1 MLAFIIACIALKFIN
16 SNISLILLLQYDF
29 HALLL
34 KSLLLLFQL
43 QALLQLSQPLSTHL
57 FLQQIMWLLLVHQQ
71 SDVQLHVFPIF
82 IVLKVHF
89 WFFVRDGEVG
99 DHPAVQGHQDQLEDS
114 PQFSQH

>member
-43 QALLQLSQPLSTHL
+43 QALLQLSQPL
-57 FLQQIMWLLLVHQQ
+57 QRIMWLMLVQQQ
-71 SDVQLHVFPIF
+71 SDVQLHIFPF
-82 IVLKVHF
+82 FVVLKVHV

-99 DHPAVQGHQDQLEDS
+99 DHSAVQGHQDQLED
-114 PQFSQH
+114 